1 MEGKHNKTTKKKRNG
16 VKRILPA
23 STVGKVFILLMAIVA
38 VGLFVMLTVV
48 KAFPSDVTI
57 GIAASVILFLVLA
70 RLLFSSEKK
79 VLLAIGSIVAVLYI
93 FVYSMG
99 VYYMTTTYAMFS
111 KIGNSDRTATASD
124 SAELT
129 EEAFNVYITGIDQ
142 WASEKGYDLER
153 SDVNMIVTVNPQTRR
168 ILLTSIPRDT
178 YVELYH
184 VPEMDKL
191 THTGVY
197 GVDETINT
205 VEKWLGIK
213 LDYYVKLNFSAVRD
227 IINAM
232 GGIDVYSPVAFKT
245 SLWGYEFQEGWNHL
259 DGKEAL
265 FFARERKAFEGKD
278 SLRVENQ
285 QRVMEAVLK
294 KLMSSSTLLTKYGD
308 IMDAASNNLETDMTT
323 DEIQSLVRMQLE
335 ELGDWDI
342 DMQKVE
348 GAYDMDYVA
357 SLSHENTYSVYKA
370 YPSSVEKVLDTI
382 DSVMNPTEDE
392 IKAAEENRKKQLAIN
407 FINKI
412 TQRENNE
419 DDQ

>member
-1 MEGKHNKTTKKKRNG
+1 MEGKHTKPSRKKRSG

-23 STVGKVFILLMAIVA
+23 SAVGKAFTLLMAIVA
-38 VGLFVMLTVV
+38 AGLLVMLTVV

-57 GIAASVILFLVLA
+57 GIAASAILFLVLA
-70 RLLFSSEKK
+70 RLLFSSDKK

-93 FVYSMG
+93 CVYSMG
-99 VYYMTTTYAMFS
+99 VYYMTTTFAMFS
-111 KIGNSDRTATASD
+111 KIGNNDKTETASSSVD
-124 SAELT
+124 FT
-129 EEAFNVYITGIDQ
+129 EKAFNVYITGIDQ

-153 SDVNMIVTVNPQTRR
+153 SDVNMIVTVNPKTHR

-285 QRVMEAVLK
+285 QRVMEAVLNK
-294 KLMSSSTLLTKYGD
+294 MLSSSTLLTKYGE
-308 IMDAASNNLETDMTT
+308 IMEAASNNLETDMTT
-323 DEIQSLVRMQLE
+323 DEIQSLVRMQLDDLE
-335 ELGDWDI
+335 DWDI

-348 GAYDMDYVA
+348 GQYDMDYVA

-370 YPSSVEKVLDTI
+370 YPSSVERVLDTI
-382 DSVMNPTEDE
+382 EAVMNPTEE
-392 IKAAEENRKKQLAIN
+392 ELKAAEENRKRQLVIK

-412 TQRENNE
+412 AHRENSG